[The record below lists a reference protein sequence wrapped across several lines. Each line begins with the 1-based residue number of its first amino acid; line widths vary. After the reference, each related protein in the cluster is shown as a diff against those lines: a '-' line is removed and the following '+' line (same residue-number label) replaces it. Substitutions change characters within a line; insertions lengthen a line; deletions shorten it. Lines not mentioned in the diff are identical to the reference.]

1 MTLLIDKKSL
11 DNWKKFELKYERKLF
26 YGYDGPEDGF
36 HQWLDSKLKE
46 FQGGNFERSIPFKNS
61 SEVSQGAGHTA
72 LLSEQ
77 KGSDILQDK
86 TMFIPCWPAKGID
99 ILRQTGLEGRS
110 N

>member
-1 MTLLIDKKSL
+1 ME
-11 DNWKKFELKYERKLF
+11 NKYWINYEEYRKLNEYTKYLESKWWAWTF
-26 YGYDGPEDGF
+26 YGIHPGQYP
-36 HQWLDSKLKE
+36 KLKE
-46 FQGGNFERSIPFKNS
+46 FESSNKQGSISLKDS
-61 SEVSQGAGHTA
+61 SKVSQGTGYNA

-99 ILRQTGLEGRS
+99 ILRQTGLEGGS